1 MYNPQVIQM
10 NFTTEELEHLCF
22 VTRVDLN
29 GTKSTLE
36 DTKHCIKVCKKRK
49 EEQWLIDE
57 HTSFRDHLKI
67 RVKKEQA
74 LLTKLENQFISQGGT
89 FEWETK
95 LT

>member
-1 MYNPQVIQM
+1 M

-36 DTKHCIKVCKKRK
+36 DTKHYIKVCKKRK
-49 EEQWLIDE
+49 EEQWLINE

-89 FEWETK
+89 FE
-95 LT
+95 

>member
-1 MYNPQVIQM
+1 M

-22 VTRVDLN
+22 VTRVYLN
-29 GTKSTLE
+29 GTKATLE

-89 FEWETK
+89 FE
-95 LT
+95 